1 MEAVVNIF
9 LQGESVVNEIL
20 KTLRKGPSTS
30 TTVDKSKEA
39 PAAVKSPYVVFS
51 VRVRSTRIP
60 ITSLFHVSIT

>member
-30 TTVDKSKEA
+30 STTVDKSKEA
-39 PAAVKSPYVVFS
+39 PPAVKSPYVVFER
-51 VRVRSTRIP
+51 VRVGS
-60 ITSLFHVSIT
+60 SLLLYLDRWCVN